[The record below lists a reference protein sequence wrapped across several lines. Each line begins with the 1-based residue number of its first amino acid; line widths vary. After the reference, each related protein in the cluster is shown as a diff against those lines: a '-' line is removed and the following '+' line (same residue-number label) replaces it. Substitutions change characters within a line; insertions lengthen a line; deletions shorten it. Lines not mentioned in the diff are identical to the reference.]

1 LKRINF
7 KYIKPLC
14 FILVFFAVNNKLS
27 AQEQETVQDSTAA
40 VLRSIKMKLPSG
52 ITSKYVYNAEENYY
66 EFTQPI
72 AGYELGYPLILSPE
86 EYWELVRKESTQS
99 YFREKQQLYENQ
111 SNKNQSALKNILP
124 NFRLNSDVLETI
136 FGGDEISLIPQ
147 GSIAVDMGVLWQKND
162 NPSLSPRNRSNLS
175 FDFDQQIRLG
185 MVGKI
190 GERLSINANY
200 DTQATFDFQNL
211 IKISYNPPTVQDVT
225 GIDMSGINTQDPLS
239 NVGNMFKSNEDNI
252 LQNIEVGNISM
263 PLTSSLIQ
271 GAQSLFG
278 LKTEMK
284 FGRTRVTTVLS
295 EQRSQN
301 NSVVAQGGGTISD
314 FNLTA
319 LDYEEDRHFFL
330 SHFFR
335 DQYDEAL
342 ENYPYV
348 NSQVQIT
355 RIEVW
360 MTNRV
365 QRTNNVRNIVALQD
379 LGESNPN
386 NSVIGRHPNTP
397 SGFFNTPTAPY
408 LPSNNANDYDPEQI
422 GIGGALL
429 DQIRDI
435 ATAPQAF
442 NTPGYKINP
451 GFDYAVIENAH
462 KLEEGRDYFID
473 TQLGYIS
480 LTQRLSADEILAVA
494 FQYTYNGKVYQV
506 GEFANGG
513 VESTSVTNANE
524 QTALQNNALIL
535 KLLKSNITS
544 VKDPIWDLMM
554 KNIYPTGAYSLSE
567 EDFKFNIIYA
577 NPSPR
582 NYITPIDSS
591 FGQGWPT
598 SPKPLEERTLLN
610 VFNFDRLNGYNDVQE
625 EGDGFFDFI
634 PNRTINLRTGS
645 IIFTKVEPFGE
656 YLFELLGGGTYDVE
670 NDQGYTANQKQYVY
684 RELYSQTKASAF
696 EKAEKNKFLLKGQY
710 KSASSNG
717 IPIGAFNVPRGSVRV
732 TVGRR
737 ILVEGVDY
745 TVNYQLGTVQL
756 LDPSLEASNA
766 PIKISVEDNAVFGQQ
781 NKRFSGINITHEF
794 SDKFIIG
801 GTYLN
806 LNERPL
812 TQKSSYG
819 IEPVNN
825 SIYGF
830 NLIYSS
836 EVPFL
841 TRLANK
847 LPNVETQA
855 PSNISLRAE
864 MATLKPGTPK
874 FADFEGESTTYIDDF
889 EGAQTLIDIRGSLGW
904 SLASTPLEFGD
915 GSDTLFGNSP
925 TDEDNLKN
933 GYGRAKMAWYS
944 IDPIFYSFQRPDG
957 ITNNDLS
964 TNPTRRIYIDEV
976 FPQVDIAQ
984 GQTTVQT
991 TLDLNYYPQEKGP
1004 YNNNGSFSS
1013 LNEDDRWAGI
1023 MRPMS
1028 TTNFENANVEF
1039 IQFWLLDPYVDGIA
1053 TDPGTLVFNLGNISE
1068 DILKDGKKQYE
1079 NGLPDTSGTAIT
1091 SKTSW
1096 GKVPASQSLLYA
1108 FDADEANRAIQDVG
1122 FDGLS
1127 DSEEAAIYTN
1137 NPSSDPALDNY
1148 DYYLNRSGSILER
1161 YKDFNNPDGNAP
1173 VAVSNSNRGS
1183 TTLPD
1188 VEDIDRDL
1196 TMNTVDSY
1204 FEYKI
1209 DIKPGTN
1216 IDDPFVTDIKEQL
1229 SPKLPN
1235 GNQVNTRWIQYKIP
1249 LSAFTDALGGISD
1262 FRSIS
1267 FLRMYLTG
1275 FSKPVV
1281 LRFATLDLV
1290 RGDWRNYTRSLTPDT
1305 DADPSDDNT
1314 QIDVSTVNIEENNT
1328 RQPIPYVLPPGVVR
1342 EQLNNNNTIIRQNE
1356 QSLSLVVKNLEP
1368 KDSRGVFKNTQYD
1381 VRQYKRIKMFIHAE
1395 KIANSDYASADK
1407 PLVGFM
1413 RIGTDYSENFYQV
1426 EVPLKFTEFGASTA
1440 QEIWPAENQIE
1451 ISTDI
1456 LAKLKSKG
1464 IQNQNLSELTYYDLI
1479 GDELVEVQEFDP
1491 RPEGSTRVGIRGNPS
1506 LANIRGI
1513 MVGVKNTS
1521 NEIARGEL
1529 WFNELRLSGMN
1540 REGGWAAIASM
1551 DLNMADVMSVSVNGS
1566 KSTAGFGGIDQMPNE
1581 RSREDLQSY
1590 DVVTNLNLG
1599 TMLPSKWGLKLPINY
1614 SIAEEMVTPKYDPLY
1629 EDLELSDRISAAN
1642 NQSEADQILEQ
1653 SESYTKRNSINLIGI
1668 RKEKNP
1674 EKEEVKNHF
1683 FDPENLTLNYSYN
1696 QTQHRDFE
1704 VEHLND
1710 ENIKAGVIYGY
1721 QFKPLAI
1728 EPFAKND
1735 SILKSDYWKWL
1746 KEVNFNLLP
1755 SSVAFNATF
1764 DRSFNEQQFR
1774 DVQTPGVDALDM
1786 PLLQQRNYLFNWQ
1799 YAIQHEL
1806 TKSIRLNLNANSK
1819 NVIRNYFNLDE
1830 DKDSGINQDLTIWD
1844 DFFNYGKAD
1853 RFNQQFQLNYK
1864 LPFDKFPFLNFIDAQ
1879 YTYTSNFEWKRGD
1892 ESVREVAGGELNNVQ
1907 NSNTHNLTASM
1918 TFNKFYRYLGLEKQS
1933 SAVNFLPGRSNA
1945 NGGASQNKTP
1955 LWKSLITS
1963 IKRVNVSY
1971 SENNG
1976 KFLPGFT
1983 RQIGSFGTREPS
1995 LGFVFGSQSD
2005 VRFQLAKQGYLTTF
2019 ENFNEAYVSNTNKK
2033 FKIDANAQPIKDL
2046 TIDLSMDM
2054 QHSSN
2059 YKENFRVEDLGNGDY
2074 QYVNMLGN
2082 EVGNYNR
2089 SVMMIST
2096 FFNQSDELTSESFDQ
2111 FKSNRI
2117 TVANRLASGLSP
2129 EEAALI
2135 DQDGFP
2141 ERYGKTAQ
2149 DVLLPAFIAAY
2160 TGKDAAAI
2168 ELDPFKGI
2176 PLPNWNMKYTGFMNL
2191 KWFEDRF
2198 NRFSIS
2204 HGYRAAMSINSY
2216 RTNLEKT
2223 NTLIDPRTGD
2233 FRPDKLYGNL
2243 VLTDQ
2248 FNPLIRV
2255 DFETKNAMRVLL
2267 EVKMDR
2273 ALSMSFDNNL
2283 LTEMNGKEITAGI
2296 GYRIK
2301 DVRFNTNFGGSR
2313 TQLKGD
2319 LNIKADFS
2327 LRDNLTVIRNLELDN
2342 TQINAGQYLLSTKLS
2357 ADYAVNKNLNAV
2369 FFYDFNSSRYAVST
2383 AFPQQTIDTGF
2394 RLKYNFGN

>member
-1 LKRINF
+1 MNLI
-7 KYIKPLC
+7 
-14 FILVFFAVNNKLS
+14 S
-27 AQEQETVQDSTAA
+27 TAQEQNVLQDSTAA
-40 VLRSIKMKLPSG
+40 VVRSVKMKLPNGISG
-52 ITSKYVYNAEENYY
+52 KYLYNAQENYY

-72 AGYELGYPLILSPE
+72 AGYELGYPLIISPE
-86 EYWELVRKESTQS
+86 EYWELVRKESTRE
-99 YFREKQQLYENQ
+99 YFSEKQKLYDNSKTKDE
-111 SNKNQSALKNILP
+111 SLLKNILP

-136 FGGDEISLIPQ
+136 FGGDQISLIPQ
-147 GSIAVDMGVLWQKND
+147 GSIGVDMGVLWQKND

-211 IKISYNPPTVQDVT
+211 IKISYNPPTVKEAT
-225 GIDMSGINTQDPLS
+225 GIDVSGINTQNPLS
-239 NVGNMFKSNEDNI
+239 NVGNMVKSNEDNI

-284 FGRTRVTTVLS
+284 FGRTRITTVLS

-301 NSVVAQGGGTISD
+301 NSVVAKGGGTINE

-386 NSVIGRHPNTP
+386 NSIIGRHPNTP
-397 SGFFNTPTAPY
+397 IDFFNNPVAPY
-408 LPSNNANDYDPEQI
+408 LPSNNANAYDPEQI

-429 DQIRDI
+429 DQVRDI
-435 ATAPQAF
+435 ATVPQAF
-442 NTPGYKINP
+442 DTPGYKINP
-451 GFDYAVIENAH
+451 GFDYAIIENAH
-462 KLEEGRDYFID
+462 KLEEGRDFFLD
-473 TQLGYIS
+473 PQLGYIS
-480 LTQRLSADEILAVA
+480 LSQRLSADEILAVA

-513 VESTSVTNANE
+513 VESTSVTNVNE
-524 QTALQNNALIL
+524 QTALQNNALVL

-544 VKDPIWDLMM
+544 VQDPIWDLMM
-554 KNIYPTGAYSLSE
+554 KNIYPTGAYQLSE

-582 NYITPIDSS
+582 NYITSIDSD
-591 FGQGWPT
+591 FGSGWPS

-610 VFNFDRLNGYNDVQE
+610 VFNFDRLNGYNDVQV

-645 IIFTKVEPFGE
+645 IIFTKVEPFGA
-656 YLFELLGGGTYDVE
+656 YLFELLGGGDYDVE
-670 NDQGYTANQKQYVY
+670 NDEGYTANQKQYVY
-684 RELYSQTKASAF
+684 RELYAQTKASAF
-696 EKAEKNKFLLKGQY
+696 EKAEKNKFLLKGHY

-732 TVGRR
+732 TVGKR

-745 TVNYQLGTVQL
+745 TVNYQMGTVQL

-766 PIKISVEDNAVFGQQ
+766 PINISVEDNAVFGQQ
-781 NKRFSGINITHEF
+781 NKRFTGMNITHEF
-794 SDKFIIG
+794 SDNFILG
-801 GTYLN
+801 ATYLN

-812 TQKSSYG
+812 TQKASYG

-855 PSNISLRAE
+855 PSTISLRAE
-864 MATLKPGTPK
+864 MAALKPGTPK

-889 EGAQTLIDIRGSLGW
+889 EGAQTLIDIRGALGW
-904 SLASTPLEFGD
+904 SLASTPLAYGN
-915 GSDTLFGNSP
+915 GSSLYGSSP
-925 TDEDNLKN
+925 NDEENLKN
-933 GYGRAKMAWYS
+933 GYGRGKLAWYS

-957 ITNNDLS
+957 VTNNDLS
-964 TNPTRRIYIDEV
+964 TNSTRRIYIDEV

-991 TLDLNYYPQEKGP
+991 TLDLSYYPEEKGP
-1004 YNNNGSFSS
+1004 YNNNESYTD
-1013 LNEDDRWAGI
+1013 LQEDDRWAGI

-1053 TDPGTLVFNLGNISE
+1053 SDPGTLVFNLGNISE

-1079 NGLPDTSGTAIT
+1079 NGLPDESGTAIST
-1091 SKTSW
+1091 ETSW

-1108 FDADEANRAIQDVG
+1108 FDAIESNRALQDVG
-1122 FDGLS
+1122 FDGLN
-1127 DSEEAAIYTN
+1127 DSEEAAIYTSN
-1137 NPSSDPALDNY
+1137 SGPDPALDNY
-1148 DYYLNRSGSILER
+1148 VYYLNRSGSLLER

-1173 VAVSNSNRGS
+1173 VAVSNTNRGS

-1188 VEDIDRDL
+1188 VEDVDRDL
-1196 TMNTVDSY
+1196 TMNTVNSY

-1209 DIKPGTN
+1209 DIKPGTTIN
-1216 IDDPFVTDIKEQL
+1216 DPFVTDIKEQL

-1235 GNQVNTRWIQYKIP
+1235 GSQVNTRWIQYKIP
-1249 LSAFTDALGGISD
+1249 LSAFSDALGGITD

-1267 FLRMYLTG
+1267 FMRMYLTG

-1290 RGDWRNYTRSLTPDT
+1290 RGDWRTYSRSLTPET
-1305 DADPSDDNT
+1305 DAYPLDDTT

-1328 RQPIPYVLPPGVVR
+1328 RTPIPYVLPPGVVR

-1356 QSLSLVVKNLEP
+1356 QSLSLVVKQLEP
-1368 KDSRGVFKNTQYD
+1368 KDSRAVFKNTQYD
-1381 VRQYKRIKMFIHAE
+1381 IRQYKRLKMFMHAE
-1395 KIANSDYASADK
+1395 KIANSDYIATEK
-1407 PLVGFM
+1407 PLVGFL

-1426 EVPLKFTEFGASTA
+1426 ELPLTFTEFGATTA
-1440 QEIWPAENQIE
+1440 NEIWPSENQIE
-1451 ISTDI
+1451 ISTEV
-1456 LAKLKSKG
+1456 LAQLKSKG
-1464 IQNQNLSELTYYDLI
+1464 IQNQSLSKLTYYDLI
-1479 GDELVEVQEFDP
+1479 GGELVEVEEFDP

-1513 MVGVKNTS
+1513 MVGVKNSSDTY
-1521 NEIARGEL
+1521 ARGEV

-1540 REGGWAAIASM
+1540 REGGWAAIAGM
-1551 DLNMADVMSVSVNGS
+1551 DLSMADVMSVSFNGS

-1590 DVVTNLNLG
+1590 DMVTNLNIG
-1599 TMLPSKWGLKLPINY
+1599 AMLPANWGLNLPLNY
-1614 SIAEEMVTPKYDPLY
+1614 SVAEELVTPKFDPVY
-1629 EDLELSDRISAAN
+1629 EDLTLSDRIAAAGN
-1642 NQSEADQILEQ
+1642 NQEADLILSQ
-1653 SESYTKRNSINLIGI
+1653 AESYTKRNSINIIGL
-1668 RKEKNP
+1668 RKDKNP
-1674 EKEEVKNHF
+1674 EKQEAKNHF
-1683 FDPENLTLNYSYN
+1683 FDIENITLNYSYN

-1710 ENIKAGVIYGY
+1710 ENIKAGIVYGY

-1728 EPFAKND
+1728 EPFAKKD

-1755 SSVAFNATF
+1755 SSVAFNANF

-1799 YAIQHEL
+1799 YAIQQEL

-1819 NVIRNYFNLDE
+1819 NVVRNYFNLKD
-1830 DKDSGINQDLTIWD
+1830 DKDSGINQELTVWD

-1907 NSNTHNLTASM
+1907 NSNTHNLNASM
-1918 TFNKFYRYLGLEKQS
+1918 TFNRFYKFLGIEQTAS
-1933 SAVNFLPGRSNA
+1933 VANFMPGRSNA
-1945 NGGASQNKTP
+1945 VAKNQKAKTP
-1955 LWKSLITS
+1955 IWKSLLTS
-1963 IKRVNVSY
+1963 LKRLNVSY

-1983 RQIGSFGTREPS
+1983 RQIGSFGTQEPS

-2019 ENFNEAYVSNTNKK
+2019 ENFNEAYISNTNKQL
-2033 FKIDANAQPIKDL
+2033 KIDANAQPIKDL
-2046 TIDLSMDM
+2046 TIDLSADM
-2054 QHSSN
+2054 QHSYN
-2059 YKENFRVEDLGNGDY
+2059 YKENFRVEEVGNGSY

-2089 SVMMIST
+2089 SLIMIST
-2096 FFNQSDELTSESFDQ
+2096 FFKKSDELSSDNFDSF
-2111 FKSNRI
+2111 KGNRLI
-2117 TVANRLASGLSP
+2117 IANRLAAGLSQ

-2135 DQDGFP
+2135 DQEGFP
-2141 ERYGKTAQ
+2141 ERYGKSAQ

-2160 TGKDAAAI
+2160 SGKDASVV

-2176 PLPNWNMKYTGFMNL
+2176 PLPNWNMKYTGFMNI

-2204 HGYRAAMSINSY
+2204 HGYRAALSINSY

-2223 NTLIDPRTGD
+2223 NTTIDPRTGD
-2233 FRPDKLYGNL
+2233 YRPDQLYGNL

-2248 FNPLIRV
+2248 FNPLVRI
-2255 DFETKNAMRVLL
+2255 DFETKNSMRVLL

-2283 LTEMNGKEITAGI
+2283 LTEMKGKELTAGF

-2313 TQLKGD
+2313 SQLKGD
-2319 LNIKADFS
+2319 LNIKADVS

-2342 TQINAGQYLLSTKLS
+2342 TQINAGQYLLSTKIS

-2383 AFPQQTIDTGF
+2383 AFPQQTINTGF